1 MGYRLINVILV
12 LLCLGACAPGHND
25 YSRFENLPVQGWV
38 YGDDIVFVT
47 DSVVPAPAQA
57 LGVVLRHN
65 NEYPYSNLW
74 LEISYRRNG
83 IIHRDTVDIELAD
96 RYGRWHGSG
105 FGTLYQIKRSVNGQ
119 MTLRGNDT
127 IAVRHIMRVD
137 TLRGLEQVGITL
149 TPAKK

>member
-1 MGYRLINVILV
+1 MGYKLISVILV

-25 YSRFENLPVQGWV
+25 YSRFENLPTQGWV
-38 YGDDIVFVT
+38 YGDDVVFVT
-47 DSVVPAPAQA
+47 DSVAPPTTQA

-74 LEISYRRNG
+74 LEITYRDNG
-83 IIHRDTVDIELAD
+83 ATRRDTVDIELAD

-105 FGTLYQIKRSVNGQ
+105 FGTLYQIERSVNDKI
-119 MTLRGNDT
+119 MLRGNDS

-149 TPAKK
+149 IPAKK